1 MAQCVKENK
10 EAERHVSSWWWGTM
24 VRARARLKGANQ
36 LTNPTCMYQG
46 VSKYRRNVHGL
57 NDPHNQPAKGQLKA
71 V

>member
-36 LTNPTCMYQG
+36 LTNPTSH
-46 VSKYRRNVHGL
+46 VPRRI
-57 NDPHNQPAKGQLKA
+57 
-71 V
+71 